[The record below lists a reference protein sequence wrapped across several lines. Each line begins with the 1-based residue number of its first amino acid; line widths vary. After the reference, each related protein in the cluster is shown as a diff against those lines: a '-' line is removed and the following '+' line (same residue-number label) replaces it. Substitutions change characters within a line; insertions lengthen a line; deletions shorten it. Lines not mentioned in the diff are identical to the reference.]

1 MSYANEFLAEFTPVY
16 FGILQAKQILPG
28 HARVEIIDED
38 DRSAQQFQMQDCRS
52 VLEQIGAELNDVT
65 IYTERPAYFRVFAE
79 KMYEE
84 NGLIVKTISKRYM
97 LRRKDAT
104 RHPVK
109 NTILFDFEWQGKCYD
124 GQIRLGKHYIPI
136 YKKPWEKA
144 ANLDI
149 VVPIGYN
156 TVIVKRQGN
165 IRKKPYRDRFE
176 AAFFQ

>member
-1 MSYANEFLAEFTPVY
+1 MSYANEFLGEFTPVY

-104 RHPVK
+104 GHPVK

-124 GQIRLGKHYIPI
+124 GQICLGKHYIPI

-156 TVIVKRQGN
+156 TVIVKRHGN

>member
-1 MSYANEFLAEFTPVY
+1 MSYANEFLGDFTSVY

-65 IYTERPAYFRVFAE
+65 IYTERPAYFCIFAE

-97 LRRKDAT
+97 LRRKDAMGN
-104 RHPVK
+104 PVK

-124 GQIRLGKHYIPI
+124 GQICLGKHYIPI

-156 TVIVKRQGN
+156 TVIVKRQEN